1 MDSQVKG
8 PWRVS
13 YLWFMQNDP
22 WNMFA
27 SFDESRWLEQA
38 KGLEVNPMHAE
49 GWQMPLR
56 GEKKMDWPLLPPKVM
71 GSQKSP
77 NGWELQQRIGANAPM
92 LQGLIHGVEGLRME
106 ASGQLKAMLEGVHL
120 EMISLHLDGC
130 YSEAVAEDLSVI
142 GADAKLRGS
151 WLCSGNAVESL
162 QHMKGVHE
170 MFPALRSWT
179 CPSADWLKNGVGRA
193 AVMARIGWALDGLM
207 TGLGVDDMRAHAT
220 QKVVLNWVV
229 GTHVLVEIASLRA
242 LRLFWSR
249 WLAYHEL
256 PDTPVWIDAI
266 NGHYPADPTTIQDHL
281 IPQSSG
287 AYAAVIGGADGIET
301 LPHDTLDDGAAGSA
315 EGLRWA
321 RNVQHIMREESG
333 LHRVF
338 DPMGGSFVVESWT
351 HAILDQAWKE
361 YVSGLVVET
370 AAENVNSDA

>member
-1 MDSQVKG
+1 MESQVKG

-13 YLWFMQNDP
+13 YLWSMQNDP

-38 KGLEVNPMHAE
+38 KDLEVNPMHAE

-56 GEKKMDWPLLPPKVM
+56 GVQRMDWPLLPPKVM
-71 GSQKSP
+71 GNQKAP
-77 NGWELQQRIGANAPM
+77 NGWELQQRTKANAPI
-92 LQGLIHGVEGLRME
+92 LQALIHGVEGIRME
-106 ASGQLKAMLEGVHL
+106 ASTRLNDLLEGVHL
-120 EMISLHLDGC
+120 DMISLHLVGC
-130 YSEAVAEDLSVI
+130 YSEGVAEDLVVI
-142 GADAKLRGS
+142 GADSKLRGS
-151 WLCSGNAVESL
+151 WLNSGNAEEAL

-179 CPSADWLKNGVGRA
+179 CPSADWLESGLGRT
-193 AVMARIGWALDGLM
+193 AVMARIGWALDGFM
-207 TGLGVDDMRAHAT
+207 TALDLGHMRAHAT
-220 QKVVLNWVV
+220 QKVVLKWVV
-229 GTHVLVEIASLRA
+229 GANVLVEIASLRA

-249 WLAYHEL
+249 WLAHHEL

-266 NGHYPADPTTIQDHL
+266 NAPYPSGPTTIQDHL

-301 LPHDTLDDGAAGSA
+301 LPHDRLDDETSGSE

-338 DPMGGSFVVESWT
+338 DPMGGSSVLESWT

-361 YVSGLVVET
+361 FISGRIVET
-370 AAENVNSDA
+370 AAENVNTDA